1 MELWHSGK
9 YREALNAAC
18 ENHGESGDLDHKLY
32 LQGKRQRMNQYLKE
46 LKQVAANSKYGIN
59 MSDIQNAINL
69 HDNDLKKRI
78 KI

>member
-1 MELWHSGK
+1 
-9 YREALNAAC
+9 
-18 ENHGESGDLDHKLY
+18 
-32 LQGKRQRMNQYLKE
+32 MNQYLKE